1 MNNFAHIDRIAAKVD
16 ALIVAKA
23 ESPPISRH
31 AATKIQEIFPP
42 SIPAP
47 SGNTRPSDSPSKAKG
62 KTCDYGGGRFELS
75 AQGVYFHGTDKDGN
89 EQPPK
94 WVCSPLAVIAK
105 TRDNASG
112 EWGRLLEWQD
122 SDGVA
127 HRWAMP
133 LELLQGDGL
142 EVRRELVRLG
152 LHIGASK
159 AARDLL
165 ATYLQVW
172 PIEQRARCV
181 ERLGWHGGV
190 YVTPSEAVGETDEI
204 TVFQNSNAIEPA
216 LFTAGTLEGWRE
228 TVGSMAAGNSRLM
241 FALCVAFAAP
251 LADVVGEDS
260 GGFHLRGASSS
271 GKSTA
276 LKLAASIWGNPA
288 KYPRLWRATANGLE
302 GLAALHNDGLLIL
315 DELSQIDPRE
325 AGEAAYLLANG
336 QGKTRAGKTGAA
348 RKSASWR
355 LLFLSAGEET
365 LAAMMGKAGKSA
377 NAGQEIRLADIEAD
391 AGAGMGAFEN
401 IHQSE
406 TPAAFALALKDA
418 ASAHHGAAGME
429 WLRCIVQDRADIAGM
444 ASGALA
450 QFVQT
455 VCPPQ
460 VSGQVQRVA
469 RRFALVA
476 FAGELAS
483 HYGITGWQQ
492 GQATAAAKT
501 CFTAWLEG
509 FGGGGNK
516 EGRALLEQV
525 RAFIE
530 LHGASR
536 FEELGATHAQRVP
549 NRAGFM
555 RTNEAGQREYLVL
568 PEVFKRELCKGFAL
582 SAACK
587 ELQGAGWLLTKE
599 ATRYT
604 QKPRLPEIGAT
615 RVYVLGAGVLEG
627 E

>member
-1 MNNFAHIDRIAAKVD
+1 MLDLNHTDQATARIDAAMQAQGFTV
-16 ALIVAKA
+16 
-23 ESPPISRH
+23 E
-31 AATKIQEIFPP
+31 PP
-42 SIPAP
+42 SPTETPAP
-47 SGNTRPSDSPSKAKG
+47 SGNTRPSANPSKTKSQ
-62 KTCDYGGGRFELS
+62 TCDFWGGRFELS

-94 WVCSPLAVIAK
+94 WICSPLAVVAM
-105 TRDNASG
+105 TRDSFSA

-133 LELLQGDGL
+133 QELLQSDGL
-142 EVRRELVRLG
+142 EVRRELARLG
-152 LHIGASK
+152 LHIGASR

-165 ATYLQVW
+165 GTYLNVW
-172 PIEQRARCV
+172 PVKQRARCV

-190 YVTPSEAVGETDEI
+190 YVTPTEAIGEAGEI
-204 TVFQNSNAIEPA
+204 TVFQNSSAVEPA
-216 LFTAGTLEGWRE
+216 LAVAGTLEGWRE

-241 FALCVAFAAP
+241 FALCVGLAAP

-276 LKLAASIWGNPA
+276 LKLAASVWGNPA
-288 KYPRLWRATANGLE
+288 KYPRLWLATANGLE

-391 AGAGMGAFEN
+391 AGAGMGAFEH

-418 ASAHHGAAGME
+418 ASAHHGAAGVE
-429 WLRCIVQDRADIAGM
+429 WLRCIVQDRAAIAGM
-444 ASGALA
+444 AGNALA
-450 QFVQT
+450 QFVQE

-483 HYGITGWQQ
+483 YYGLTGWNK
-492 GQATAAAKT
+492 GQASEAVKT

-536 FEELGATHAQRVP
+536 FEELGATHSQRVP
-549 NRAGFM
+549 NRAGFI

-568 PEVFKRELCKGFAL
+568 PEVFKRELCKGFSL

-587 ELQGAGWLLTKE
+587 ELQAAGWLLTKE
-599 ATRYT
+599 AGRYT
-604 QKPRLPEIGAT
+604 QKPRLAEIGAT